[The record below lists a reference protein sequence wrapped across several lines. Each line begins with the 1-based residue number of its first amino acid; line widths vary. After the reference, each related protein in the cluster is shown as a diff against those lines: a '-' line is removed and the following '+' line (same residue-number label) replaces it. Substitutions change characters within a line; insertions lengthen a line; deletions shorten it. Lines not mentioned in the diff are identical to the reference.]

1 MCSTLLQ
8 PVKETNGFADG
19 AQGLGNGSHNATK
32 MFLQSCWKVQHDDFT
47 LTLTKKTLGNC
58 HHLPHTF
65 LTDPKEQAGS
75 TGQDVKG
82 ISNT

>member
-47 LTLTKKTLGNC
+47 LTLTKKPLETV
-58 HHLPHTF
+58 TIF
-65 LTDPKEQAGS
+65 LIPF
-75 TGQDVKG
+75 
-82 ISNT
+82 